1 MNLKKKGLLS
11 ALAFCAASAVMAVPS
26 NWNLYIPG
34 ANNPN
39 DVKADVEGSG
49 YKTFTNFSSHFS
61 LVKNEANG
69 KYCLKL
75 NTLDGKNDV
84 IMFPLSGS
92 EKKLTVIF
100 KAQGSEDPD
109 KAGTP
114 YGLLWTSLQQGS
126 YQAILRHNASNQ
138 IKGATGSTKMKNAAG
153 KNENIVSDW
162 ADYRLVFDIGDSGK
176 MTASFYRNGVLR
188 HQTKDFVK
196 DRSEFTDDFNEEE
209 FTGKGNYFLFGENDG
224 GTNGFARYAYILL
237 IKDEDVASKSLE
249 DLSKLANFDLA
260 QLPVTKDAGPASR
273 RPAAKPAG
281 INMLAS
287 EIKQDAS
294 YVDPSTINGDSL
306 DFNALPYSKNAVQKV
321 ESDGKVLAKEIKSL
335 KIKFAATVNP
345 AKATNAKKKTFA
357 TIAEAIEAVEP
368 DSYIKVM
375 PGFYHETLNI
385 TKSGIKLIGTN
396 PATTVIYG
404 YEADTGGIDGNQLVK
419 VNLLPAN
426 TDATPGAAPVKKQ
439 VENPDD
445 ATFSAMNITF
455 YNKGAEWNKTWGSS
469 ERRSIT
475 LALYGVQK
483 AYLKNCVFLGQQ
495 DTIYWRSG
503 RVYAKNC
510 YIEGEVD
517 FLCGGATALLDN
529 CHIYS
534 LNYKNGGY
542 IVAAAAADTAN
553 DKTSEYAKGWVFKNC
568 VLDAD
573 KAMKESKKVYLGRGT
588 WTGGS
593 ATAAT
598 STGKTVY
605 INCDI
610 AEHINAKGWTDWDN
624 VNTVSKAF
632 FREYKNTGAGSIS
645 ESKDNRQL
653 LSDEEY
659 NSQYSSVEKI
669 LGYKPEL

>member
-1 MNLKKKGLLS
+1 MKANKKGLLS

-34 ANNPN
+34 ANNPT

-49 YKTFTNFSSHFS
+49 YKTFSNFSNHFS

-84 IMFPLSGS
+84 VMLPLSGN
-92 EKKLTVIF
+92 EKKVTVIF
-100 KAQGSEDPD
+100 KAQGAEDPD

-126 YQAILRHNASNQ
+126 YQSILRHNASNQ

-162 ADYRLVFDIGDSGK
+162 ADYRLVFDVGDSGK

-196 DRSEFTDDFNEEE
+196 DRTEFTDNFNEEE

-249 DLSKLANFDLA
+249 DLSKIADFDLA
-260 QLPVTKDAGPASR
+260 QTPVTKDAGPASR
-273 RPAAKPAG
+273 RPASKPNG

-287 EIKQDAS
+287 EINKEAS
-294 YVDPSTINGDSL
+294 YVDPSTINGNSI
-306 DFNALPYSKNAVQKV
+306 DFNVLPYSKNAVQKV
-321 ESDGKVLAKEIKSL
+321 ESDKKVLAKEIKAL

-345 AKATNAKKKTFA
+345 DKATNAKKKTFA

-368 DSYIKVM
+368 NSYIKVM
-375 PGFYHETLNI
+375 PGFYHETLSI
-385 TKSGIKLIGTN
+385 TKSGIKLIGTD

-419 VNLLPAN
+419 VNLLPKN
-426 TDATPGAAPVKKQ
+426 TDATPGAAPVKTQ

-475 LALYGVQK
+475 LALYGIQK
-483 AYLKNCVFLGQQ
+483 AYLENCVFLGQQ

-553 DKTSEYAKGWVFKNC
+553 DKTAEYAKGWVFKDC
-568 VLDAD
+568 IIDAD
-573 KAMKESKKVYLGRGT
+573 KTMKESKNVYLGRGT

-593 ATAAT
+593 ATAST
-598 STGKTVY
+598 STGKAVY

-610 AEHINAKGWTDWDN
+610 AEHINNKGWTDWDN
-624 VNTVSKAF
+624 INTVSKAF

-645 ESKDNRQL
+645 ESKDNRLL

-659 NSQYSSVEKI
+659 NSQYSSAEKI